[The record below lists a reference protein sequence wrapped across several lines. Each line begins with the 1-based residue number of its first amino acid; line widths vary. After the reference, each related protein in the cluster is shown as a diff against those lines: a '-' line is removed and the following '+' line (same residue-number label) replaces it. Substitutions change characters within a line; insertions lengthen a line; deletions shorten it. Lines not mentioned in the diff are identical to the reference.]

1 MMAQQRGQGRA
12 VVIGAGIGGL
22 TAAVA
27 LHRRGW
33 RVTVLERA
41 TSLEPVGAG
50 IALAPNALKALDSVG
65 LGSDV
70 RAMAA
75 IQGSGGVRRPDGT
88 WLVRTELTAIEDRF
102 GWPIIIAARPELI
115 ELLAAQL
122 PADSVRT
129 ATPVLGVTPG
139 GAGGTDGSGDSDDSA
154 DSANAADSDAA
165 RGPEQGSA
173 IVRTGSGDLAAQI
186 VVAADGIRSQTRATL
201 FPEHP
206 GPRYA
211 GFTTWR
217 FIAPAPLE
225 PFDPSETWGRGE
237 IFGAVP
243 MTGGRLYCYATA
255 NLPSGVT
262 HPDEHAELLRRF
274 GAWHGPIPEIL
285 ESVPAEAVLRNDAQ
299 WLAEPLTAYHRGRI
313 ALLGDAAHAMTPNL
327 GQGGCQAIEDAV
339 VLAHHLRDPEAA
351 VGPALAAYTAD
362 RLPRASRIA
371 RQSARTGRF
380 QQWSA
385 APAVA
390 FRDSAVR
397 LTGRLGSGVLIR
409 QMAQLA
415 DWTPPGR

>member
-1 MMAQQRGQGRA
+1 MAQQDRGQA

-33 RVTVLERA
+33 QVTVLERA
-41 TSLEPVGAG
+41 ASLEPVGAG
-50 IALAPNALKALDSVG
+50 IALAPNALKALDSIG

-70 RAMAA
+70 RGMAA

-88 WLVRTELTAIEDRF
+88 WLVHTELAAIEARF
-102 GWPIIIAARPELI
+102 GWPIIITARPELI

-129 ATPVLGVTPG
+129 ATPVLGVAPG
-139 GAGGTDGSGDSDDSA
+139 APGETGDSGTTQ
-154 DSANAADSDAA
+154 
-165 RGPEQGSA
+165 GPA
-173 IVRTGSGDLAAQI
+173 MVRTESGDLAAQI

-217 FIAPAPLE
+217 FIAPTPQE

-237 IFGAVP
+237 SFGVVP
-243 MTGGRLYCYATA
+243 MTDGRLYCYATA
-255 NLPSGVT
+255 NLPSGVP
-262 HPDEHAELLRRF
+262 HPDERAELMRRF
-274 GAWHGPIPEIL
+274 GQWHAPIPEIL
-285 ESVPAEAVLRNDAQ
+285 ESIPPEVILHNDAQ
-299 WLAEPLTAYHRGRI
+299 WLAKPLTAYHSGRI

-351 VGPALAAYTAD
+351 VSPALAAYTAD
-362 RLPRASRIA
+362 RLPRTSRIA
-371 RQSARTGRF
+371 KQSARTGRF

-385 APAVA
+385 APATA
-390 FRDSAVR
+390 FRNGAIR
-397 LTGRLGSGVLIR
+397 LTGRLGSGFLIR
-409 QMAQLA
+409 QMAQLG
-415 DWTPPGR
+415 DWRPPSG